1 MMRRV
6 LDKAKRRGFTAYD

>member
-6 LDKAKRRGFTAYD
+6 L